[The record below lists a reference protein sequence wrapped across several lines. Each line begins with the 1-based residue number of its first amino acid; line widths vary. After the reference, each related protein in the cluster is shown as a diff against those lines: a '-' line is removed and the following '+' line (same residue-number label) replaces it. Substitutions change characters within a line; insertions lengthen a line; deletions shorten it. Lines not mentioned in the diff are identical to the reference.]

1 MGYEVGLDVMALNG
15 DDSVRFDKVWTV
27 DHLPVLN
34 RNIPCEEDVKRCPH
48 LRGIEFPKLDGKAIE
63 ILIGNDVPEAH
74 WVYEQRRGRRKQPY
88 AVRTPLG
95 WTLIGPLG
103 QTSSSV
109 AQVNFVFGG
118 QEMLS
123 YQFKRLNDA
132 EFSESLL
139 CTKQALSV
147 EDHRALAILES
158 SARKVD
164 GHYQLALP
172 WRFQTPCLPN
182 NRSVAARRL
191 QPSRDVS
198 LLTQLCLRS
207 IKTPSIKTPSINI

>member
-1 MGYEVGLDVMALNG
+1 MVTT
-15 DDSVRFDKVWTV
+15 VWTV

-34 RNIPCEEDVKRCPH
+34 RNIPCEEDVKRWPH

-74 WVYEQRRGRRKQPY
+74 WVFEQRRGRRKQPY

-109 AQVNFVFGG
+109 AQVNFVCGG

-123 YQFKRLNDA
+123 NQFKRLYDA
-132 EFSESLL
+132 LGISESRNPCRARNKHCRLKTIGPLL
-139 CTKQALSV
+139 S
-147 EDHRALAILES
+147 
-158 SARKVD
+158 
-164 GHYQLALP
+164 
-172 WRFQTPCLPN
+172 
-182 NRSVAARRL
+182 
-191 QPSRDVS
+191 
-198 LLTQLCLRS
+198 
-207 IKTPSIKTPSINI
+207 